1 MSRNSNLV
9 LQTHTF
15 LIVVLQKVYRILPA
29 RECRLHGPTTAS
41 DSESDFHN
49 WFFKPHAYG
58 RKNFKRLLQWRTGWW
73 TVLLILLCSTFW
85 PAELYVEMG
94 VYSRQDCSPIEK
106 NSSGICAG

>member
-29 RECRLHGPTTAS
+29 RKCRLHGATTAS

-58 RKNFKRLLQWRTGWW
+58 RKNFKRLVDRLVDSI
-73 TVLLILLCSTFW
+73 VLNFLARRAIRGDGRILAPRLF
-85 PAELYVEMG
+85 A
-94 VYSRQDCSPIEK
+94 D
-106 NSSGICAG
+106 